1 MGSSPIPTKEMIIGK
16 LTFWVDEKAK
26 WADGGKPHLYEGNG
40 LDRPLSLLR
49 FTFGAD
55 EGKSHSRV

>member
-1 MGSSPIPTKEMIIGK
+1 MK
-16 LTFWVDEKAK
+16 KAK
-26 WADGGKPHLYEGNG
+26 WADGGKPHPYEGNG